1 MINDHFVTQGRA
13 NKCLFGLILLVR
25 DSHVL
30 RTVIYCSIYVEQF
43 FFASFPFLN
52 IDLSL
57 VSFHVEY
64 PVAKMIEIIENSY
77 FTPHGNLPF

>member
-1 MINDHFVTQGRA
+1 MFVWADFVSARLA
-13 NKCLFGLILLVR
+13 CFKNRYILFNIRGTI
-25 DSHVL
+25 
-30 RTVIYCSIYVEQF
+30 

-64 PVAKMIEIIENSY
+64 HVAKMIEIIENSY
-77 FTPHGNLPF
+77 FTPRAN